1 MSPIGRIFIV
11 LNLILSAAFLGWA
24 ANALATTEDFK
35 TQLTEEQAAHA
46 TTKAETAQTIE
57 DLNIRIST
65 LEDEKRGI
73 RELRDQYLV
82 EKDNLTSQLAE
93 ANRAN
98 DTMQGNLT
106 EINSTL
112 GQYDETIRQ
121 LSTQRAEAVDL
132 RVTAENE
139 RDDAVEAQIAAE
151 QAQRDAEEAKAA
163 ADTQIADLEAVRTDL
178 QDQVSQ
184 LDTRLA
190 MIMEI
195 TDVNWQELIATPKI
209 DAQVLDARMD
219 LAPGL
224 VLLNVGKD
232 KEVKRGY
239 TFEIWRGKQYKGQ
252 VRVADVQDNVCSALV
267 LNTVEGT
274 TIQQGD
280 DASTVL

>member
-24 ANALATTEDFK
+24 ANALATTEDYK
-35 TQLTEEQAAHA
+35 TQLAAERDAHA
-46 TTKAETAQTIE
+46 TTLANKTKEIE
-57 DLNIRIST
+57 DLNIRINA
-65 LEDEKRGI
+65 LDEEKRGI
-73 RELRDQYLV
+73 RELRDQYEV
-82 EKDNLTSQLAE
+82 EKTNLASQLAE

-98 DTMQGNLT
+98 DSMQGNLT
-106 EINSTL
+106 EIRSTL
-112 GQYDETIRQ
+112 AQYDETIRQ
-121 LSTQRAEAVDL
+121 LSTQWAEAVDQ

-139 RDDAVEAQIAAE
+139 RDDAVEAEIAAE
-151 QAQRDAEEAKAA
+151 QTQRDAEEAKAA

-195 TDVNWQELIATPKI
+195 TDVTWQDLIATPKI

-239 TFEIWRGKQYKGQ
+239 TFEISRGNQYKGQ

>member
-24 ANALATTEDFK
+24 ANALATTEDYK
-35 TQLTEEQAAHA
+35 TQLAAERDAHA
-46 TTKAETAQTIE
+46 TTLANKTKEIE
-57 DLNIRIST
+57 DLNIRINA
-65 LEDEKRGI
+65 LDEEKRGI
-73 RELRDQYLV
+73 RELRDQYEV
-82 EKDNLTSQLAE
+82 EKTNLASQLAE

-98 DTMQGNLT
+98 DSMQGNLT
-106 EINSTL
+106 EIRSTL
-112 GQYDETIRQ
+112 AQYDETIRQ
-121 LSTQRAEAVDL
+121 LSTQRAEAVDQ

-151 QAQRDAEEAKAA
+151 QTQRDAEEAKAA

-195 TDVNWQELIATPKI
+195 TDVTWQDLIATPKI

-239 TFEIWRGKQYKGQ
+239 TFEISRGNQYKGQ